1 MFPAVREAEGPT
13 RGNVALPHSVD
24 FGAKVTTQTLKD
36 VPFFLILRRQFCL
49 FLASFPLGDICGTVA
64 GSRRGGCAAAPAGLL
79 VTVAA
84 TPEPRGAALQ
94 WRLLRSAS
102 RGA

>member
-1 MFPAVREAEGPT
+1 MAKLTERGQRGRGVFPAVREAEGPT
-13 RGNVALPHSVD
+13 RGNVALPRSVD
-24 FGAKVTTQTLKD
+24 FGAKVTTQTSKD

-79 VTVAA
+79 VTGRDA
-84 TPEPRGAALQ
+84 
-94 WRLLRSAS
+94 
-102 RGA
+102 